1 MCLASQSVKATGRF
15 ISVVNSN
22 SYPQAAGI
30 MTLHWWMHWF
40 WVTQLLIICAS
51 SGYAFAAPQSEELQH
66 ITTDTEPHIP
76 SERSGRALYFSK
88 PSSTTARP
96 GNNTNTT
103 DEDKRKTTVEL
114 TKEDIIPVVNETEKA
129 EKVNLTEI
137 VHPSIQW
144 TAVPA
149 INATEASLESN
160 KSEESVEVT
169 TKLDN
174 TTYTNVTV
182 LPLNTNF
189 TEQNSTFTKRRNL
202 TRPDF
207 AKEES
212 SIQGAGSES
221 KIVTEKPLSLETTY
235 HQTRIPPNNI
245 ELYRRVADNTEG
257 GMDTGA
263 IAGISFACLVLAA
276 LAGSTAFVLYRRRY
290 LNKPQTL
297 NDKCSN
303 PDSSGY
309 LDDSTIRDNSEEMYS
324 LDNDSFLNS
333 LEAMTIQ
340 NYWTDTVKHTKL

>member
-1 MCLASQSVKATGRF
+1 MFTLNKVAAVAATGRL
-15 ISVVNSN
+15 ISVVNSRC
-22 SYPQAAGI
+22 YPQAASI

-40 WVTQLLIICAS
+40 WVTQLLLIYAS
-51 SGYAFAAPQSEELQH
+51 SGAFAAPQSEELQL
-66 ITTDTEPHIP
+66 ITTDTEPQTP
-76 SERSGRALYFSK
+76 SERTGRALYFSK
-88 PSSTTARP
+88 PTSTTAKP
-96 GNNTNTT
+96 ATNNTNTT
-103 DEDKRKTTVEL
+103 DEEKKTAVEL
-114 TKEDIIPVVNETEKA
+114 TKPEYIIPVVNVTD
-129 EKVNLTEI
+129 KVNVTEI

-144 TAVPA
+144 TAVPSV
-149 INATEASLESN
+149 NATEASLESN
-160 KSEESVEVT
+160 KSVEVT
-169 TKLDN
+169 TTVDN
-174 TTYTNVTV
+174 ITAVNVTV

-207 AKEES
+207 AKDDS

-235 HQTRIPPNNI
+235 HQTRIPPNI

>member
-1 MCLASQSVKATGRF
+1 
-15 ISVVNSN
+15 
-22 SYPQAAGI
+22 

-40 WVTQLLIICAS
+40 WVTALLTLHAS
-51 SGYAFAAPQSEELQH
+51 SARAAAVPQSEELQH
-66 ITTDTEPHIP
+66 ITTDTETDHRP
-76 SERSGRALYFSK
+76 SDRQGRAMYFSK
-88 PSSTTARP
+88 SIATTPRP
-96 GNNTNTT
+96 VLNVTEPENKEEIDILANATTPNT
-103 DEDKRKTTVEL
+103 
-114 TKEDIIPVVNETEKA
+114 
-129 EKVNLTEI
+129 TEI

-144 TAVPA
+144 TAVNTSENDTS
-149 INATEASLESN
+149 IEQNAYNSTN
-160 KSEESVEVT
+160 V
-169 TKLDN
+169 
-174 TTYTNVTV
+174 TNVTV
-182 LPLNTNF
+182 LPVNTNL
-189 TEQNSTFTKRRNL
+189 TETQNATVVKKKNL

-207 AKEES
+207 VKDET
-212 SIQGAGSES
+212 SIQEGVSES
-221 KIVTEKPLSLETTY
+221 RIVTEKPLSLETTFL
-235 HQTRIPPNNI
+235 QTRIPPNI
-245 ELYRRVADNTEG
+245 ELYRRVADTGDG

-263 IAGISFACLVLAA
+263 IAGISFAALVLAA